1 MRRVVHLRTC
11 HRWAVAR
18 ESAWQNAGD
27 GFLAPDRLWFPHQV
41 PRSKDLPVRT
51 TERRQ
56 LKHDRFAETA
66 AETYSWAAAHRDKLL
81 WAGLVLAIILVAVIG
96 VYSYVQRQS
105 EQANLAL
112 ADAMRT
118 YNAQIGPANPATPEE
133 KTYPTVADRAKAAH
147 SQFEAIA
154 DKYGRSDPG
163 KIARYMGGVT
173 ALQMGDA
180 AMAERELNRAA
191 DNGGADVSSLAKLA
205 LAGVYRSTNRDQ
217 QAIDTYKY
225 LIDHP
230 TNAVGKSAA
239 ELELASLYETKQPG
253 EAKRL
258 YEEIKKDAPNSMAAE
273 IATTKLSG
281 GAAPQ

>member
-1 MRRVVHLRTC
+1 M
-11 HRWAVAR
+11 
-18 ESAWQNAGD
+18 
-27 GFLAPDRLWFPHQV
+27 
-41 PRSKDLPVRT
+41 RT
-51 TERRQ
+51 TERHQ

-66 AETYSWAAAHRDKLL
+66 AETYSWAAEHRDKVL
-81 WAGLVLAIILVAVIG
+81 WAGLVLAIILIG
-96 VYSYVQRQS
+96 VVGGYTYMQRNA

-133 KTYPTVADRAKAAH
+133 KTYPTITDRAKAAH
-147 SQFEAIA
+147 SQFEAVA
-154 DKYGRSDPG
+154 DKYGSTDPG
-163 KIARYMGGVT
+163 KIARYMAGVT

-205 LAGVYRSTNRDQ
+205 LAGVYRSTNREQ

-239 ELELASLYETKQPG
+239 QLELASMYEAKQPA
-253 EAKRL
+253 EAARL
-258 YEEIKKDAPNSMAAE
+258 YEQIKKDEPNSVAAE
-273 IATTKLSG
+273 LANTKLSS
-281 GAAPQ
+281 AKPQ